1 MPRYEQGTMGK
12 LAIQDWEVITSYE
25 DEPLL
30 YILTRQQAASLLGM
44 TDFLYWLTRWKN
56 PPGQDEIDA
65 FAAETEFNLMNPITC
80 AMLQECLQPL
90 FDAQLAEINGLINM
104 SKYGDD
110 VQPGEPMTEEERE
123 TDLAAGTNPT
133 CDLDI
138 LCGQAGNL
146 ILYWIQTVLDILE
159 NAEAATNTA
168 EFADVITQVTGLDE
182 LSADVITGYITFVQ
196 ESINEGYAAAVTI
209 EYQEAVQCSLWC
221 KSKGDCEIT
230 PDDLYDVF
238 RERVETTLGSPLP
251 AFNSLI
257 DLFQFFYGVPMDS
270 TLIPDVMHLIMA
282 GGGVLANVFMGDVGV
297 KPLQILMAM
306 WADEPDNNCSLICE
320 CPECGIPYEV
330 TKGTEIDDVGTPAA
344 EEFGVRPTGGG
355 ADAYFREIIYEFDEP
370 VISAQ
375 FVFTWVGAHDGV
387 FAQLGDGTV
396 VQNTA
401 DDTGTLTA
409 THPTGAT
416 TLIIVGGYA
425 AEPLYAA
432 RYPEISEMD
441 GCTA

>member
-306 WADEPDNNCSLICE
+306 WADEPDNNCSLICV